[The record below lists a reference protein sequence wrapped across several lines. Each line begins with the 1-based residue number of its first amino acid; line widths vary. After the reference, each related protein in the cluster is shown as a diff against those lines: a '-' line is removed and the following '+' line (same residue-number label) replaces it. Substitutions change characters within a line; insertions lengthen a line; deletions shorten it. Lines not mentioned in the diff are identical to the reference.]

1 MAFGIPESTIEEIKA
16 RTDLADLIAGYGIA
30 VKRAGGAYKACCPF
44 HSEKTPSFH
53 IQPDKGFYHCF
64 GCGESGDAITFVMKR
79 EGLSF
84 VEAVKKLAA
93 NLNIAIE
100 EREDPQAGLRKRLL
114 ALHAE
119 LAAFYRRC
127 LCTAKEAAPAR
138 AYLESRDLSGEV
150 AERFQIGYAPLIADA
165 MLTWAG
171 KHGFTTE
178 ELEAA
183 SVLKP
188 SQYAPGR
195 WYSPFAGRL
204 MFAIRDRAG
213 RVIAFSGRTLE
224 TDKTKMRGGKYVN
237 SFDSI
242 VFRKSEV
249 LYAFD
254 IAAGKIANAKPI
266 REAIVCEGQID
277 VIRCHACG
285 FDRAVASQGTSFTK
299 EHVQMLK
306 RVADA
311 AVLVFD
317 GDAAGRKAAIHTG
330 GDMIEAGMSVRVARL
345 PPGDD
350 PDSLLRTKGAEAFQA
365 CLDAAESIV
374 AYQVGIAREAEK
386 NPDSYDA
393 ISRAANA
400 VLALVR
406 RSSSAVMRASLLQEA
421 STLLKIPV
429 RALEEELEKGAGR
442 VAVGGKVRPAV
453 IQEASPAASGNV
465 GEMDTTNPPSQVQGV
480 PSEDAAAPENEPF
493 RKTELEFMEFLY
505 GNRYSNQLADMLESY
520 APSLIFVHGLTCT
533 FVAAYIREA
542 RGDQDALMQID
553 EGLSVPEARMLEK
566 VFLMCGRAARSG
578 LAPVDILKNLLRRLW
593 MDAARRRLGEMPVSN
608 AADAA
613 SRRLAL
619 SLDAKKYQNAPWP
632 VASSLMCADRL
643 K

>member
-1 MAFGIPESTIEEIKA
+1 MAFGIPESMIEEIKA
-16 RTDLADLIAGYGIA
+16 RVDLADLIAGYGID
-30 VKRAGGAYKACCPF
+30 VKRAGGSYKACCPF

-53 IQPDKGFYHCF
+53 IQPDKGLYHCF

-93 NLNIAIE
+93 SLNIVIE

-119 LAAFYRRC
+119 LAAFYQRC
-127 LCTAKEAAPAR
+127 LSSAKEAAAAR
-138 AYLESRDLSGEV
+138 AYLKARDLSGDI
-150 AERFQIGYAPLIADA
+150 ADRFQIGYAPLSADA
-165 MLTWAG
+165 MIAWAK
-171 KHGFTTE
+171 KHGFTVG

-188 SQYAPGR
+188 SQYTPGR

-204 MFAIRDRAG
+204 MFAIRDRSG

-224 TDKTKMRGGKYVN
+224 TDKAKMRGGKYVN

-242 VFRKSEV
+242 IFKKSEV
-249 LYAFD
+249 LYALD
-254 IAAGKIANAKPI
+254 IAGGRISNAKPI

-277 VIRCHACG
+277 VIRCHAYG
-285 FDRAVASQGTSFTK
+285 FDRAVASQGTSFTR
-299 EHVQMLK
+299 EHVQILK

-350 PDSLLRTKGAEAFQA
+350 PDSLLRTKGVEAFQT

-374 AYQVGIAREAEK
+374 AYQVRIALEAEK
-386 NPDSYDA
+386 SPGSYDA

-406 RSSSAVMRASLLQEA
+406 RSASAVMRASLLQET

-429 RALEEELEKGAGR
+429 PALEEELEKGGGR
-442 VAVGGKVRPAV
+442 SVSKVRTRPSGELAPPPL
-453 IQEASPAASGNV
+453 ESDAASPHLTQNV
-465 GEMDTTNPPSQVQGV
+465 LDVH
-480 PSEDAAAPENEPF
+480 SEDAAAPEGEPP
-493 RKTELEFMEFLY
+493 RKTELVFMEFLFD
-505 GNRYSNQLADMLESY
+505 NRYNSQLADMIEAY
-520 APSLIFVHGLTCT
+520 APSQVFVHGLTRA

-542 RGDQDALMQID
+542 RGELDAVMQVG
-553 EGLSVPEARMLEK
+553 EGLSGVESRMLES
-566 VFLMCGRAARSG
+566 VFLACGRAAKSD
-578 LAPVDILKNLLRRLW
+578 LAPVDILKGLLRRLW
-593 MDAARRRLGEMPVSN
+593 VEALRRRLGEMPVSD
-608 AADAA
+608 AADA
-613 SRRLAL
+613 SDRRFELKVTVNKFQ
-619 SLDAKKYQNAPWP
+619 DARRVPWQ
-632 VASSLMCADRL
+632 VACSLMRADLL